1 MGNRTWFQLIIASFL
16 LLPNISNAEAYR
28 YQDENGQTVYTQI
41 PPTNVNATPIKPP
54 PPPASSGMDEKAA
67 MEKKINDEKE
77 AAAKTQKEQALATIN
92 AMTEEEKHENCLKA
106 RQQLANLQL
115 RNRVK
120 MIGPDGQATMLSET
134 QKNEEIAKTREA
146 IKAYCTKPIE
156 Q

>member
-1 MGNRTWFQLIIASFL
+1 MANKTSIMLFSLL
-16 LLPNISNAEAYR
+16 LLPNLVIAEAYR
-28 YQDENGQTVYTQI
+28 YQDENGQTVYTQN

-54 PPPASSGMDEKAA
+54 PPPASSGIDEKAA
-67 MEKKINDEKE
+67 IEKKVADDKLAEIKAQKDQEL
-77 AAAKTQKEQALATIN
+77 AAIN

-134 QKNEEIAKTREA
+134 QKKEQIAKTQA
-146 IKAYCTKPIE
+146 DIKAYCTKPLE